1 LEQNGQGS
9 LALLSRWLLF
19 KVLKVKFLNIPKV
32 VGALG
37 WQWMAPTAG
46 DSEVTRRKLGVD
58 GGRLW
63 GSSG

>member
-1 LEQNGQGS
+1 
-9 LALLSRWLLF
+9 LLSRWLLL
-19 KVLKVKFLNIPKV
+19 KVLKVNFLNIPKV

-37 WQWMAPTAG
+37 WQWMAPAASDG
-46 DSEVTRRKLGVD
+46 EVTRRKLGVD

>member
-9 LALLSRWLLF
+9 PALLSRWLLL
-19 KVLKVKFLNIPKV
+19 KVLKVNFLNIPKV

-37 WQWMAPTAG
+37 WQWTAPAASDG
-46 DSEVTRRKLGVD
+46 EVTRRKLGVD